1 MRRVTDVRPIHRSG
15 AISSVRNKETGPS
28 PEEPDQSLGSLR
40 IVVSSLHFEWL
51 TTQCSFLGITKQQLV
66 ADALEEWICRNE
78 TMKLPVDQSATEA
91 FEQIHL
97 PSSRRV
103 LVAPRR
109 RLTPR

>member
-1 MRRVTDVRPIHRSG
+1 MHRATDVRPIHRSG

-78 TMKLPVDQSATEA
+78 TMKLPVD
-91 FEQIHL
+91 
-97 PSSRRV
+97 PSDMVQRALNEFIYRHRDEFLS
-103 LVAPRR
+103 P
-109 RLTPR
+109 PGEG